1 MREVFSCVV
10 TTESELVMGGGGLG
24 GRSDAEG
31 VGGYCRRADA
41 RGAEC
46 DCHRTWAGGTAGGRT
61 GLGGTLE
68 VH

>member
-31 VGGYCRRADA
+31 VGGVLQ
-41 RGAEC
+41 
-46 DCHRTWAGGTAGGRT
+46 AGGRQR
-61 GLGGTLE
+61 GR
-68 VH
+68 V